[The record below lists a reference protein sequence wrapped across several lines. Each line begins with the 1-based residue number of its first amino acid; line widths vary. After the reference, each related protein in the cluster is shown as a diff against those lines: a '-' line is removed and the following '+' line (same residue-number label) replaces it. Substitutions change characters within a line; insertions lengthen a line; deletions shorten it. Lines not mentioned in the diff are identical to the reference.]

1 MNFLKYFLILIMFFF
16 FGCVETKQINGIN
29 FDKINNFNIEIGK
42 TSKIMLRNKY
52 GPPNFESPFKKNAIY
67 YISQNTLYKNLS
79 APQVEKMVLYEIFI
93 DENGLV
99 TNYNK
104 YNEKEI
110 FKIEV
115 AKDEKNLNDNTL
127 RELFK
132 QMIKNLQRRDIE
144 N

>member
-1 MNFLKYFLILIMFFF
+1 MNFLKYFVILIMFFL

-42 TSKIMLRNKY
+42 TSKSILRNKY
-52 GPPNFESPFKKNAIY
+52 GPPTFESPFKKDMIY

-99 TNYNK
+99 KNYNK

-110 FKIEV
+110 INIEV
-115 AKDEKNLNDNTL
+115 AQDEKNLNDNTL
-127 RELFK
+127 RKLFK